1 MKITHKKIFWWG
13 LLLTLLFFISIPGLR
28 FLAEQPVLAGEESYY
43 HLRMA
48 AFITENG
55 IPEKDPLVER
65 DYLLQP
71 YHLLLSFT
79 TSIELFSV
87 LIPLIAGL
95 LSFILFYFI
104 LRNLNLGIHEVSLTL
119 VAFILSPLSLFLF
132 STSNEH
138 SLSVVLL
145 LAGFLLFITGRFLFS
160 LLFFIATPF
169 FGIIAP
175 LMGILAL
182 LVYSLNNK
190 EKMKPFLFI
199 TVSVLLITFS
209 YYGKIFFNYGLPYFG
224 GMQPILTNLV
234 SDFGGN
240 TGFGIYSLILG
251 LVGLSVVWGRKKQ
264 ITGYLLFILMIVLSF
279 AYPEI
284 NLYLNFIVA
293 IFAGYGFLSVIKL
306 KWELDMLKTLTILL
320 VIFGLLFS
328 TLSYITR
335 VTTSSPDSDIV
346 ESLVWLQENSREG
359 EVVFSHSSKGHWIQA
374 ISEREVILDPKTTYL
389 KGFAEKSNDSNTLFY
404 SRNLI
409 DTNALFDKYD
419 IQYIWI
425 DAEMK
430 DGQVWVREK
439 EGLLFLFRNEETFKK
454 IFENEQAEIWVV
466 LT

>member
-1 MKITHKKIFWWG
+1 MKLTSKKIFWWG

-87 LIPLIAGL
+87 LIPLLAGL

-169 FGIIAP
+169 FGIVAP
-175 LMGILAL
+175 FMGILVL

-209 YYGKIFFNYGLPYFG
+209 YYGKIFSTYGLPFFG
-224 GMQPILTNLV
+224 GMAN
-234 SDFGGN
+234 
-240 TGFGIYSLILG
+240 
-251 LVGLSVVWGRKKQ
+251 
-264 ITGYLLFILMIVLSF
+264 
-279 AYPEI
+279 
-284 NLYLNFIVA
+284 
-293 IFAGYGFLSVIKL
+293 
-306 KWELDMLKTLTILL
+306 
-320 VIFGLLFS
+320 
-328 TLSYITR
+328 
-335 VTTSSPDSDIV
+335 
-346 ESLVWLQENSREG
+346 
-359 EVVFSHSSKGHWIQA
+359 
-374 ISEREVILDPKTTYL
+374 
-389 KGFAEKSNDSNTLFY
+389 
-404 SRNLI
+404 
-409 DTNALFDKYD
+409 
-419 IQYIWI
+419 
-425 DAEMK
+425 
-430 DGQVWVREK
+430 
-439 EGLLFLFRNEETFKK
+439 
-454 IFENEQAEIWVV
+454 
-466 LT
+466 